1 MGLSSVIF
9 ILFSTALTVSN
20 FSLAGSM
27 AIKSLISPQAT
38 HFSYVEVTLQKP
50 LSLMA
55 FTLCMRVATELR
67 GEREIILFAYR
78 IPSHDE
84 LNVWRELDG
93 RFSIY
98 IGGEGV
104 HFHIPE
110 LSSMQTQL
118 CVTWDSSS
126 GAAAFFIN
134 DKKSLTKIFKR
145 GHIIRSEG
153 RIVLGQDPDAFLGG
167 FDVKQSFVGEILD
180 VNLWDYVL
188 SDTEV
193 QDTFVRKRGNVID
206 WETTQLNING
216 EVVVVDVQ
224 L

>member
-1 MGLSSVIF
+1 MMMMTIMM
-9 ILFSTALTVSN
+9 
-20 FSLAGSM
+20 SM

-93 RFSIY
+93 RLFILQFSIY